1 MGKQIMVN
9 EVVWRVAGIFYF
21 VSWKLEAFLLFPHKQ
36 IFFKRDKSPRKT
48 DTITDLKKKSTS
60 ETRFLTPPL
69 HSLAICLLFRPWSR
83 RQSQAGGHNRLIHK
97 HRAQHMLTAV
107 KAGDHF
113 CSAPGACSTAPEA
126 DTEKLRGS
134 SLPSCFYLLISPLL
148 FPTVPVTLP
157 KQPKLCWRS
166 PQFSQSFIRE
176 DIYWVSNIN

>member
-1 MGKQIMVN
+1 MKLCDEWQGYLILYPGS
-9 EVVWRVAGIFYF
+9 WR
-21 VSWKLEAFLLFPHKQ
+21 LFCSSHTNRF
-36 IFFKRDKSPRKT
+36 FFKRDKSPRKT
-48 DTITDLKKKSTS
+48 DTITDLKEKSTS

-157 KQPKLCWRS
+157 KQPKFMLKES
-166 PQFSQSFIRE
+166 PILP
-176 DIYWVSNIN
+176 IIH

>member
-1 MGKQIMVN
+1 MKLCDEWQGYLILYPGS
-9 EVVWRVAGIFYF
+9 WR
-21 VSWKLEAFLLFPHKQ
+21 LFCSSHTNRF
-36 IFFKRDKSPRKT
+36 FFKRDKSPRKT

-83 RQSQAGGHNRLIHK
+83 RRSQAGGHNRLIHK

-157 KQPKLCWRS
+157 KQPKFMLKES
-166 PQFSQSFIRE
+166 PILP
-176 DIYWVSNIN
+176 IIH

>member
-1 MGKQIMVN
+1 MKLCDEWQGYFILYPGS
-9 EVVWRVAGIFYF
+9 WR
-21 VSWKLEAFLLFPHKQ
+21 LFCSSHTNRF
-36 IFFKRDKSPRKT
+36 FFKRDKSPRKT

-157 KQPKLCWRS
+157 KQPKFMLKES
-166 PQFSQSFIRE
+166 PILP
-176 DIYWVSNIN
+176 IIH

>member
-1 MGKQIMVN
+1 MKLCDEWQGYLILYPGS
-9 EVVWRVAGIFYF
+9 WR
-21 VSWKLEAFLLFPHKQ
+21 LFCSSHTNRF
-36 IFFKRDKSPRKT
+36 FFKRDKSPRKT

-157 KQPKLCWRS
+157 KQPKFMLKES
-166 PQFSQSFIRE
+166 PILP
-176 DIYWVSNIN
+176 IIH